1 VTGEETLARA
11 ERWCD
16 SGLVR
21 EGLGLFQELPHSAPV
36 GVLLATDLHAGNVLR
51 ARRAPWLVID
61 PKPFVG
67 DPAYDATQHLLN
79 CAARLRS
86 DPDRLIRR
94 FADLLSVDH
103 DRVRLWLF
111 ARVVTTMDGWGDDS
125 LMDVARLIGP

>member
-1 VTGEETLARA
+1 
-11 ERWCD
+11 
-16 SGLVR
+16 VR
-21 EGLGLFQELPHSAPV
+21 VCGSSKELLHSAPAR
-36 GVLLATDLHAGNVLR
+36 VLLATDLHAGNVLR

-79 CAARLRS
+79 CSARLRS

-111 ARVVTTMDGWGDDS
+111 ARVVTTTDGRSGDS